1 MKAKKGDIWVS
12 AVLYLT
18 LGVIAI
24 ALILAAAIPLI
35 NKIKDRN
42 TVAQTKEVLF
52 TLDETIRRVANEG
65 PGSQRELSPFTIGT
79 GKLVIEQELEKIAWE
94 METEAIIQEP
104 NTPLKEGVLTITL
117 KEHPNIEDRYT
128 ILLETQYTGIDL
140 NLTSQFNNPFTGKFS
155 VLVRH
160 SGRFPAN
167 KPEVEIHIK

>member
-1 MKAKKGDIWVS
+1 
-12 AVLYLT
+12 
-18 LGVIAI
+18 
-24 ALILAAAIPLI
+24 
-35 NKIKDRN
+35 
-42 TVAQTKEVLF
+42 
-52 TLDETIRRVANEG
+52 
-65 PGSQRELSPFTIGT
+65 
-79 GKLVIEQELEKIAWE
+79 